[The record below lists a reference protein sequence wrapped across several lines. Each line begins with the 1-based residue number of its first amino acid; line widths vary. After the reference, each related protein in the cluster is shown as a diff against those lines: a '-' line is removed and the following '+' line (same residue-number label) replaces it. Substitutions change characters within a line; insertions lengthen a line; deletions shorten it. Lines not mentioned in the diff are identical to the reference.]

1 MKCLVLYYVYVVGMI
16 FDWTFENVKS
26 QLFVW
31 LSFVVD
37 DVVDKFRY
45 YSIMTVSLMN
55 RFKGYIRR
63 KHVKM

>member
-1 MKCLVLYYVYVVGMI
+1 MLGTVLCICIWNGFSTGHLKML
-16 FDWTFENVKS
+16 KA

-31 LSFVVD
+31 LSFVVG

-45 YSIMTVSLMN
+45 YSIVTVSLMN

>member
-1 MKCLVLYYVYVVGMI
+1 MLKA
-16 FDWTFENVKS
+16 